1 MEDRSKCRCNRIVK
15 CRAQDISNKVTE
27 AGQSCQYSWM
37 RKQLYP
43 QNFQTLLTGAWIAVS
58 VSAAGTQT
66 AMANDY
72 GRDANPIVCAQLS
85 SDIAENASAT
95 NEPRRNFQLLDAAE
109 KGCVGVAQK
118 LIEEGASVEARN
130 RFANMALHQAAQGGH
145 VAVIRLLLDKGASI
159 NQTNLA
165 GSTPLLK
172 AVNNNKSKAVEA
184 LLGAGAAHEAV
195 GGKGVTPLGAAAY
208 NGNDRIVKLLL
219 KHGAKP
225 EEADGTG
232 KGPVIYAAAKGFT
245 SIVQVLFD
253 AGLDPNITYD
263 HSLTALMWA
272 AGHSNDV
279 PPPEGLKAVELV
291 VKSGA
296 KLDAADDR
304 GRTALMIAAERN
316 HPLIVKF
323 LLEKGADKSARDKAG
338 KSALDLA
345 AAQDV
350 RQLLSQ

>member
-1 MEDRSKCRCNRIVK
+1 MEGHSMCRRNRIMK
-15 CRAQDISNKVTE
+15 NRARDISNYVTE
-27 AGQSCQYSWM
+27 GDQPCQCSGM
-37 RKQLYP
+37 TKQLHL
-43 QNFQTLLTGAWIAVS
+43 QNFQFPLTGAWVAVS
-58 VSAAGTQT
+58 ISAASTQA
-66 AMANDY
+66 AMASDY

-95 NEPRRNFQLLDAAE
+95 NEPRRNFQLLEAAE
-109 KGCVGVAQK
+109 KGCVSVAQK
-118 LIEEGASVEARN
+118 LIDQGASVEARN

-145 VAVIRLLLDKGASI
+145 VAVIKLLLDKGANI
-159 NQTNLA
+159 NQANLA

-184 LLGAGAAHEAV
+184 LLAAGASHEAV

-219 KHGAKP
+219 KHSAKP
-225 EEADGTG
+225 DEADGTG
-232 KGPVIYAAAKGFT
+232 KGPVVYAAAKGFT

-253 AGLDPNITYD
+253 AGLDPNITYG

-279 PPPEGLKAVELV
+279 PPPEGLKAVDLI

-323 LLEKGADKSARDKAG
+323 LLEQGADRSARDKAG

-345 AAQDV
+345 VAQDV

>member
-1 MEDRSKCRCNRIVK
+1 MVK
-15 CRAQDISNKVTE
+15 SRAWRRSNKMTE
-27 AGQSCQYSWM
+27 AGQPCQYSRM
-37 RKQLYP
+37 RKQLQP
-43 QNFQTLLTGAWIAVS
+43 QNFQSLLAGAWIAVS
-58 VSAAGTQT
+58 LTAAGTQT
-66 AMANDY
+66 AMASDY

-85 SDIAENASAT
+85 SDIAENARET

-109 KGCVGVAQK
+109 KGCVSVAEK
-118 LIEEGASVEARN
+118 LIEQGASVEARN

-172 AVNNNKSKAVEA
+172 AVNNNKSKAVET
-184 LLGAGAAHEAV
+184 LLAAGASQEAV

-225 EEADGTG
+225 EQADGTG
-232 KGPVIYAAAKGFT
+232 KGPVIYAAAKGFA

-253 AGLDPNITYD
+253 AGLDPNITYG

-279 PPPEGLKAVELV
+279 PPPEGLKAVELI

-296 KLDAADDR
+296 RLDAADDR

-316 HPLIVKF
+316 HPLIVNF
-323 LLEKGADKSARDKAG
+323 LLEQGADRSARDKAG

-345 AAQDV
+345 SAQDV

>member
-1 MEDRSKCRCNRIVK
+1 MTELLHLKNCQIV
-15 CRAQDISNKVTE
+15 
-27 AGQSCQYSWM
+27 
-37 RKQLYP
+37 
-43 QNFQTLLTGAWIAVS
+43 LTGAWVAIS
-58 VSAAGTQT
+58 LSATGMQT
-66 AMANDY
+66 TMASDY

-85 SDIAENASAT
+85 SDIAENASET

-184 LLGAGAAHEAV
+184 LLAAGATHAVV

-232 KGPVIYAAAKGFT
+232 KGPVVYAAAKGFT
-245 SIVQVLFD
+245 TIVQVLFD

-279 PPPEGLKAVELV
+279 PPPEGLKAVDLI

-296 KLDAADDR
+296 KLGAADDR

-323 LLEKGADKSARDKAG
+323 LLENGADQSAHDKAG

-345 AAQDV
+345 AAPDV